1 MVTKWDKMER
11 RQRLYELVLKG
22 NTTIQ
27 GLARELGVSRKTV
40 WRDMCEIRELNERW
54 FEKNKEFEERAKN
67 YLKEIVDQ
75 IDLVIRRAFRDYER
89 LPDYEKDE
97 EGVNISG
104 IAHAKKAFLDL
115 IRRAIVDKASILG
128 IHGISL
134 KDMEIS
140 QMMKEIRE
148 LEKKYHEI
156 KLKQELR

>member
-1 MVTKWDKMER
+1 
-11 RQRLYELVLKG
+11 
-22 NTTIQ
+22 
-27 GLARELGVSRKTV
+27 
-40 WRDMCEIRELNERW
+40 
-54 FEKNKEFEERAKN
+54 
-67 YLKEIVDQ
+67 VDQ